1 MTRPALNREDVE
13 SAFTE
18 LGRIALAESHVVD
31 IAVYGGVAMML
42 SFPAR
47 PATRDVDAVALGDPT
62 FLRDA
67 VRQVATERGWP
78 DDWLNDA
85 VKGFLSVRQGE
96 PDALVLFRSY
106 PTEQSPGLRVFL
118 ARPEY
123 LLAMKCVAMRLDA
136 ASRSPDVEDIKLLV
150 QALGLSSAEQVLD
163 IVSLYYPEKR
173 VPPKTQF
180 GVEEIMTRLAKPKDD
195 DHEL

>member
-1 MTRPALNREDVE
+1 MTRPALTREDVE
-13 SAFTE
+13 NAFSE
-18 LGRIALAESHVVD
+18 LGQIALADGRVVD

-47 PATRDVDAVALGDPT
+47 PATRDVDAVALGDPS
-62 FLRDA
+62 FLRKA
-67 VRQVATERGWP
+67 ARQVAAAHDWP

-85 VKGFLSVRQGE
+85 VKGFLSARQGE
-96 PDALVLFRSY
+96 PDALVLFRGY
-106 PTEQSPGLRVFL
+106 PTEQAPGLRVFL

-123 LLAMKCVAMRLDA
+123 LLAMKCMAMRLDA
-136 ASRSPDVEDIKLLV
+136 ASSSPDVEDIKLLV
-150 QALGLSSAEQVLD
+150 QALELSSAEQVLD

-180 GVEEIMTRLAKPKDD
+180 GVEEIMARLAKTKDE
-195 DHEL
+195 DHGL